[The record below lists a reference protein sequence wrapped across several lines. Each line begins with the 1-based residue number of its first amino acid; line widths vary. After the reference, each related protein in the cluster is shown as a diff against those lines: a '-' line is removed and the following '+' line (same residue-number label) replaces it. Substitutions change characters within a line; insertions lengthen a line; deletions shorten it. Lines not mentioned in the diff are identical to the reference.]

1 MTRLLWVLVLCIAA
15 PVYAVDAGKAF
26 EDPVMQAR
34 YVAITSEVRCV
45 KCQNEA
51 IRDSNSRIATD
62 LRREVRRLLSEGMS
76 DAEIYDY
83 LVARYGEFVLY
94 RPPAKG
100 KTLFIWLAPGFF
112 LLIGGIVV
120 FRIMKRRF
128 AMPLDE
134 KGA

>member
-1 MTRLLWVLVLCIAA
+1 MRCLLLSLVFVSAA
-15 PVYAVDAGKAF
+15 AFAVDAGPAF
-26 EDPVMQAR
+26 EDETMQAR

-62 LRREVRRLLSEGMS
+62 LRREVRRLLSEGLS
-76 DAEIYDY
+76 DQEIYDY

-120 FRIMKRRF
+120 FRIMRRRF